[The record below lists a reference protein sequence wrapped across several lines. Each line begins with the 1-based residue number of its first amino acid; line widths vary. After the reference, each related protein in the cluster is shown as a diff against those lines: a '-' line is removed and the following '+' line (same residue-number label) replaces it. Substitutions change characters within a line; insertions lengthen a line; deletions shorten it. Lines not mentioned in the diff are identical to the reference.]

1 MAKTIKIEPL
11 ISQTDVVDRLQTS
24 VFYLLHGAYVH
35 RHVVCMQ
42 QLTLHPCP
50 PPPTKKF
57 QIQVP
62 HKIIILS
69 NDYIYK
75 KKRIRVYFK
84 FWIVNTYKSI
94 QRWWTYKWNML
105 YMWFYKQLFNFIENF
120 NLFFTSFNWATEQHI
135 ACSLRYS
142 SSLYHL
148 SHYTLGQKHFSSSI
162 LHSVTEYQWISPTKV
177 EHTPLFSARQ
187 QDRVYILE
195 IPSFTITTLSIWHR
209 TFPTMIMYFFL
220 FSQES
225 KIWAVYCVYNVHKFH
240 TRLTL
245 ITT

>member
-1 MAKTIKIEPL
+1 M
-11 ISQTDVVDRLQTS
+11 
-24 VFYLLHGAYVH
+24 HGAYVH

-84 FWIVNTYKSI
+84 FWIVTYKSI

-162 LHSVTEYQWISPTKV
+162 PFIQSLNINESAPQKLN
-177 EHTPLFSARQ
+177 TPLCSQLDNKTGYIYSWNSFVHNHNIVHLTQNIPHYDHVFFSLQPRIQ
-187 QDRVYILE
+187 NMSSLLCIRC
-195 IPSFTITTLSIWHR
+195 P
-209 TFPTMIMYFFL
+209 
-220 FSQES
+220 
-225 KIWAVYCVYNVHKFH
+225 
-240 TRLTL
+240 
-245 ITT
+245 

>member
-84 FWIVNTYKSI
+84 FWIVTYKSI

-162 LHSVTEYQWISPTKV
+162 PFIQSPNINESAPQKLN
-177 EHTPLFSARQ
+177 TPLCSQLDNKTGYIFLKFLRSQSQHCPFDTEHSPLYHHVFFSLQPRIQ
-187 QDRVYILE
+187 NMSSLLCIRC
-195 IPSFTITTLSIWHR
+195 P
-209 TFPTMIMYFFL
+209 
-220 FSQES
+220 
-225 KIWAVYCVYNVHKFH
+225 
-240 TRLTL
+240 
-245 ITT
+245 

>member
-84 FWIVNTYKSI
+84 FWIVTYKSI

-162 LHSVTEYQWISPTKV
+162 PFIQSPNINESAPQKFN
-177 EHTPLFSARQ
+177 TPLCSQLDNKTGYIFLKFLRSQSQHCPFDTEHSPLWSCIFFSSAKNPEYEQ
-187 QDRVYILE
+187 FSVYTMSIN
-195 IPSFTITTLSIWHR
+195 FTLD
-209 TFPTMIMYFFL
+209 
-220 FSQES
+220 
-225 KIWAVYCVYNVHKFH
+225 
-240 TRLTL
+240 
-245 ITT
+245 